1 MGRVAGGDSDDSGY
15 HGVAMRAS
23 FPLNANA
30 LNAPD
35 EFQASGAMTYIG
47 GFSGAVIGLFLRYA
61 LRGRI
66 ADDRIFLIQEALFL
80 VGVGIGLCL
89 DVRSAWL
96 KRKR

>member
-1 MGRVAGGDSDDSGY
+1 
-15 HGVAMRAS
+15 MRAS

-61 LRGRI
+61 LRGRF

-96 KRKR
+96 KRRR